1 MYARNTALCKSYRI
15 LLKRLRQIERDILY
29 SGTPP
34 ANGMPHASGTG
45 DPTAAKAERLV
56 RLKADT
62 ERKVQAINAAYDL
75 LPDDTA
81 RDMIRR
87 NVFDGIPMQNIDT
100 PMSIRTMKRIRSEF
114 VRRVAENMGEA

>member
-1 MYARNTALCKSYRI
+1 M
-15 LLKRLRQIERDILY
+15 LKRLKQIERDILY

-81 RDMIRR
+81 RKLIRQ
-87 NVFDGIPMQNIDT
+87 NLFDGVPMHHLPLPI
-100 PMSIRTMKRIRSEF
+100 SIRTMKRIRSEF